1 MYWVTLAFQLKEYL
15 QAAYDHVSD
24 VSVQIN
30 FSFES
35 VKNVIISK
43 FI

>member
-15 QAAYDHVSD
+15 QAVYDH

-30 FSFES
+30 FSFEP